1 MVSDH
6 FVDVTKMI
14 ELGKSGIKPE
24 QLLPEEDIKK
34 LERRVA
40 STDKGVEKKK
50 WKSRK
55 QPSSLKMKYPASVLD
70 TEPDF
75 TINLPDPFTDDAF
88 IYDKRN
94 NYMMPAYFS
103 NIPSISLKIAINDN
117 FR

>member
-55 QPSSLKMKYPASVLD
+55 
-70 TEPDF
+70 
-75 TINLPDPFTDDAF
+75 
-88 IYDKRN
+88 
-94 NYMMPAYFS
+94 
-103 NIPSISLKIAINDN
+103 
-117 FR
+117 

>member
-1 MVSDH
+1 MKLLTRVEFWLARELQNLLGYSDWRNFLNAVEKAKESCKTTGEMVSDH

-14 ELGKSGIKPE
+14 ELGKSRIKPE

-55 QPSSLKMKYPASVLD
+55 
-70 TEPDF
+70 
-75 TINLPDPFTDDAF
+75 
-88 IYDKRN
+88 
-94 NYMMPAYFS
+94 
-103 NIPSISLKIAINDN
+103 
-117 FR
+117 